1 MLPVE
6 LCVFATH
13 FNFSSVDRLYNH
25 ELPEKKNEANKLAI
39 MRKAL

>member
-13 FNFSSVDRLYNH
+13 FNFSSVDKLYSH
-25 ELPEKKNEANKLAI
+25 DLPENKNETNKLGI
-39 MRKAL
+39 MKKAL